1 MRYLVILVYLI
12 VFKSLTH
19 QYEANN
25 ILIKHPIIK
34 IPTENSE
41 LAAGYLSIENNSK
54 NDIKLLRLESKVSE
68 IQEIHEVIVDDG
80 IYKMR
85 PVKSTITIQS
95 NNKIVFKPK
104 SYHIMFLN
112 LKEKLELDGFYDAKL
127 IFSNNLAINI
137 KFKVVIGSHSHTHN

>member
-1 MRYLVILVYLI
+1 MRHLIILVYLI

-34 IPTENSE
+34 IPTESSE
-41 LAAGYLSIENNSK
+41 LAAGYLIIENNSK
-54 NDIKLLRLESKVSE
+54 NDIKLLNLESKVSE
-68 IQEIHEVIVDDG
+68 IQEIHEVVVDDN

-85 PVKSTITIQS
+85 PVKSAITIKS
-95 NNKIVFKPK
+95 NSKIVFKPK

-112 LKEKLELDGFYDAKL
+112 LKTKLESNGFYDAKL
-127 IFSNNLAINI
+127 IFSENLAINI
-137 KFKVVIGSHSHTHN
+137 KFKVVIGSHSHTHD